1 MGRISQAQSRSS
13 TKSRLAPT
21 PLFIQYEKAGFR
33 RPRFSFNTKS
43 RLPPARFSF
52 NTKKPASAGF
62 FANPIVA

>member
-33 RPRFSFNTKS
+33 RPRFSFNTK
-43 RLPPARFSF
+43 
-52 NTKKPASAGF
+52 KPASAGF